1 MKQKIAGWIARFRI
15 PILIVML
22 LIAPG
27 FIILKICTVFYIA
40 DIGALLA
47 RGALVS
53 ALRILTLL
61 PALLALCDRWAV

>member
-22 LIAPG
+22 LI
-27 FIILKICTVFYIA
+27 
-40 DIGALLA
+40 
-47 RGALVS
+47 
-53 ALRILTLL
+53 LTLL